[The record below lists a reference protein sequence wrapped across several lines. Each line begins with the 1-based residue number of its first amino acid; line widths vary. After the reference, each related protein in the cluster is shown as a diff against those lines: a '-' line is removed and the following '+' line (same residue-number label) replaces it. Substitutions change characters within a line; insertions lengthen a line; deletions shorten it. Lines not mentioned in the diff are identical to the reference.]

1 MGIKGGA
8 VLAAASGVLLFTLGP
23 IARVLGRDATRTVR
37 LPLVVSGS
45 TIRVTPALPRA
56 TATPVAT
63 SALTATPV
71 ATSAPTATPVATSA
85 PTATPVATSAP
96 TATPTA
102 PRQAILRVGVRA
114 RIMPIGD
121 SLTRGG
127 EDLNT
132 PHYAYR
138 GPLQK
143 RLRESGY
150 AYDFVGSV
158 ELESTFGDDD
168 QHDGHAG
175 YTIGGTDPVFDAS
188 GFKMGITDNIT
199 RYLAAAPAPDV
210 ILLLIGINDVFFNRV
225 QGPSAPDRLT
235 ALVDIIKAQRP
246 NAKIVVAS
254 LVRLQSETEPRDL
267 AASISNR
274 ARYLGELSPNDNVTF
289 VDLAAVSLQPADY
302 VDEVHL
308 SQSGASKI
316 ADAWFIALT
325 Q

>member
-23 IARVLGRDATRTVR
+23 IARVLGQDATRTVR

-45 TIRVTPALPRA
+45 TIRVTPAPPRA
-56 TATPVAT
+56 TTTPVAT
-63 SALTATPV
+63 SV
-71 ATSAPTATPVATSA
+71 
-85 PTATPVATSAP
+85 P

-102 PRQAILRVGVRA
+102 TRQAILRVGVRA
-114 RIMPIGD
+114 KIMPIGD

-150 AYDFVGSV
+150 AYDFVGSAA
-158 ELESTFGDDD
+158 LESTFGDDD

-175 YTIGGTDPVFDAS
+175 YTIGGTDPGLDAS

-210 ILLLIGINDVFFNRV
+210 ILLLIGINDVFTDRV
-225 QGPSAPDRLT
+225 QGPWAPDRLT
-235 ALVDIIKAQRP
+235 ALVDIIKAQQP

-254 LVRLQSETEPRDL
+254 LVRLQNETEPRDL

-302 VDEVHL
+302 VDDVHL

-325 Q
+325 R